1 MYVKNIIF
9 HNRAPFE
16 ALNMELSNND
26 IAVLT
31 AVNGKGKTTI
41 LSYVMDAW
49 VEMTKDVFYS
59 SYEGRRNDYY
69 RISSPLYEIEEGK
82 PSFVYIRFNHNNKD
96 YDYLD
101 IRRLVTE
108 VDYNRIVCLNN
119 KIPYRQVRNRLEKHI
134 SSKIISDSLSESI
147 VKEVFNNQVNIYF
160 PAYRNEQP
168 NYLNEKYALHIDYAT
183 SGKWNSELINPLE
196 VNSSM
201 KQLSSWLMDL
211 LLDRYV
217 NKTTVKRKDSDVEN
231 TPELQVW
238 LNVRKVIASALSSK
252 YPDGKVRLGIGRRN
266 YGDKRIA
273 IMDYSDNQLC
283 PSIFTLSTGEQAL
296 ISLFGELLRQA
307 DRLNTNI
314 SMDNIHGIVLI
325 DEIDKHLHMTLQKD
339 VLPKMLMMFPNVQ
352 FIVSS
357 HSPFFS
363 MGLADDAAN
372 RSRVFDLD
380 NNGKESSPI
389 NNEVYQAAYESFVN
403 DRKKYAVE
411 LDKLK
416 ETVSSIQK
424 PLIITEGKTDI
435 KHIQKAIEKLGYQLT
450 FESLPAEEQPDGA
463 SNVDRMIQEL
473 KRVRQEHKVIAIFDR
488 DLPDILRKYPDPY
501 QDLGNNV
508 YALCIACP
516 QCRKDE
522 DREAISIEY
531 LYSDDEIHS
540 VLPDGTQLYFGN
552 EFENTSVRRHITD
565 KSLRLNM
572 KDGCGKDKI
581 VENNGSQAVFD
592 NNDINHLAKKDAFA
606 EAIIN
611 DQIAI
616 SDQSWENF
624 RPTIDIIQTIM
635 NL

>member
-1 MYVKNIIF
+1 
-9 HNRAPFE
+9 
-16 ALNMELSNND
+16 
-26 IAVLT
+26 
-31 AVNGKGKTTI
+31 
-41 LSYVMDAW
+41 
-49 VEMTKDVFYS
+49 
-59 SYEGRRNDYY
+59 
-69 RISSPLYEIEEGK
+69 
-82 PSFVYIRFNHNNKD
+82 
-96 YDYLD
+96 
-101 IRRLVTE
+101 
-108 VDYNRIVCLNN
+108 
-119 KIPYRQVRNRLEKHI
+119 
-134 SSKIISDSLSESI
+134 
-147 VKEVFNNQVNIYF
+147 
-160 PAYRNEQP
+160 
-168 NYLNEKYALHIDYAT
+168 
-183 SGKWNSELINPLE
+183 
-196 VNSSM
+196 
-201 KQLSSWLMDL
+201 MDL

-217 NKTTVKRKDSDVEN
+217 NRTVVKKEDIDVEN

-238 LNVRKVIASALSSK
+238 ANFRRILASALSSK

-266 YGDKRIA
+266 IGQQRIA
-273 IMDYSDNQLC
+273 IMDWDGNMLC
-283 PSIFTLSTGEQAL
+283 PSVFSLSTGEQAL
-296 ISLFGELLRQA
+296 MSLFGELLRQG
-307 DRLNTNI
+307 DRLSTNT
-314 SMDNIHGIVLI
+314 SMESIHGIVLI

-363 MGLADDAAN
+363 MGLADYAAN

-403 DRKKYAVE
+403 DSKKYALE
-411 LDKLK
+411 LEILK
-416 ETVSSIQK
+416 EKVSSLQK

-450 FESLPAEEQPDGA
+450 FESLSAEEQPDGA

-488 DLPDILRKYPDPY
+488 DLPEILRKYPDPY

-522 DREAISIEY
+522 GREAISIEY

-565 KSLRLNM
+565 RTLRLNM
-572 KDGCGKDKI
+572 KDGCGKEKI

-592 NNDINHLAKKDAFA
+592 NNDINHLA
-606 EAIIN
+606 
-611 DQIAI
+611 
-616 SDQSWENF
+616 
-624 RPTIDIIQTIM
+624 
-635 NL
+635 